1 MMHDIIMPALGMT
14 QDSGRIIS
22 WKKRVGDEIAVG
34 DILMEVET
42 DKTTMEVEAQHSGF
56 LAKLF
61 SEEGT
66 DVPVGEVIG
75 IISDTE
81 TDGEIPESPSPS
93 KPEKETNPS
102 ATPPVGAPEPEV
114 TNLSRTP
121 AFDKHNKYG
130 KILASPKAKRLAREH
145 GFDLGY
151 LVQSGLPQPYHVSD
165 LKQFESMPPAHASNI
180 EIYVRAEVDGK
191 AFWEFGELINN
202 RAGLPITV
210 AMAAFAARSY
220 QEVLGTRDVVVQVDT
235 LHDITISYTVPEFAC
250 LSKIVQTDETRLP
263 DLIIT
268 DLTQTRISNLKCGPS
283 LVPTFTIGVKGDRV
297 EIVLISSQGSLD
309 QLQLVNCMGGFIN
322 RLEEPL
328 MYLL

>member
-1 MMHDIIMPALGMT
+1 MMHEIIMPALGMT

-22 WKKRVGDEIAVG
+22 WKKRVGDEIALG

-66 DVPVGEVIG
+66 DVPVGEVIA

-81 TDGEIPESPSPS
+81 TDGEIPESSSPS
-93 KPEKETNPS
+93 KPDKETKSPASPLVGVPETEMPS
-102 ATPPVGAPEPEV
+102 LPKTPIVDRNN
-114 TNLSRTP
+114 T
-121 AFDKHNKYG
+121 YG
-130 KILASPKAKRLAREH
+130 KILASPKAKRLAGEC

-151 LVQSGLPQPYHVSD
+151 LVQLGLPQPYHVSD
-165 LKQFESMPPAHASNI
+165 LKEFESIPPDHAPGI
-180 EIYVRAEVDGK
+180 EIYVRAEVDGT
-191 AFWEFGELINN
+191 AFRDFGELINN
-202 RAGLPITV
+202 RADLPITV

-220 QEVLGTRDVVVQVDT
+220 QEVLGARDVVIQVDT
-235 LHDITISYTVPEFAC
+235 ISKTTISYIVPEFAC
-250 LSKIVQTDETRLP
+250 LSKIVQTDEARLP

-268 DLTQTRISNLKCGPS
+268 DLTHLRFSSLKCDPA
-283 LVPTFTIGVKGDRV
+283 LVPNFSIGVKGDSIEV
-297 EIVLISSQGSLD
+297 MLISPKGSLD
-309 QLQLVNCMGGFIN
+309 QLQLVNCMEGFIN

>member
-22 WKKRVGDEIAVG
+22 WKKRVGDDIAIG

-56 LAKLF
+56 LAKIF
-61 SEEGT
+61 SDEGT
-66 DVPVGEVIG
+66 DVPVGEVIA

-81 TDGEIPESPSPS
+81 TDGEIPESSSPS
-93 KPEKETNPS
+93 KPEKEIKSPTSPS
-102 ATPPVGAPEPEV
+102 VEAPEPEV
-114 TNLSRTP
+114 PSLPKTHII
-121 AFDKHNKYG
+121 DKNNTHG
-130 KILASPKAKRLAREH
+130 KILASPKAKRLARER

-151 LVQSGLPQPYHVSD
+151 LVQLGLPQPYHVSD
-165 LKQFESMPPAHASNI
+165 LKEFESRPPAHAPGI
-180 EIYVRAEVDGK
+180 EIYVRAEVDGT
-191 AFWEFGELINN
+191 AFQNFGELINE
-202 RAGLPITV
+202 RADLPIKV

-220 QEVLGTRDVVVQVDT
+220 QEVLGIRDIVVQVDT
-235 LHDITISYTVPEFAC
+235 ISETTISYTVPEFAS
-250 LSKIVQTDETRLP
+250 LSKIVQTDEARLP

-268 DLTQTRISNLKCGPS
+268 DLTHLRFSSLKSGPA
-283 LVPTFTIGVKGDRV
+283 LVPTFTIGVKGDSIEV
-297 EIVLISSQGSLD
+297 MLISPQDSLD
-309 QLQLVNCMGGFIN
+309 QLQLVNCMEGFIN

>member
-1 MMHDIIMPALGMT
+1 MMHEIIMPALGMT

-22 WKKRVGDEIAVG
+22 WKKRVGDEITVG
-34 DILMEVET
+34 EILMEVET

-66 DVPVGEVIG
+66 DVPVGEVIA
-75 IISDTE
+75 IISDME
-81 TDGEIPESPSPS
+81 TDGEIPESSSPS
-93 KPEKETNPS
+93 KPDKETKSP
-102 ATPPVGAPEPEV
+102 ARPPVGVPETEV
-114 TNLSRTP
+114 PSLPNTP
-121 AFDKHNKYG
+121 ILDKSNTHG

-151 LVQSGLPQPYHVSD
+151 LVQSGLPQPFHVSD
-165 LKQFESMPPAHASNI
+165 LKVFESMPPAHAPSI
-180 EIYVRAEVDGK
+180 EIYVRAEVDGT
-191 AFWEFGELINN
+191 AFRTFGELINN
-202 RAGLPITV
+202 RADLPITV

-220 QEVLGTRDVVVQVDT
+220 QEVFRARDVVVQVDIISET
-235 LHDITISYTVPEFAC
+235 TIFYTVPEFAC
-250 LSKIVQTDETRLP
+250 LSKIVQTDEARLP

-268 DLTQTRISNLKCGPS
+268 DLTQSRFSSLKSGPA
-283 LVPTFTIGVKGDRV
+283 LIPTFSIGVKGNSIEV
-297 EIVLISSQGSLD
+297 MLISPQGALD
-309 QLQLVNCMGGFIN
+309 QLQLVNCMEGFIS